1 MNTGKEIFQRT
12 ELLLG
17 KEFVKK
23 AAEKKVII
31 FGLGGV
37 GSWCAETLVRSGIGH
52 ITLVDSDLVGETN
65 INRQLM
71 ATTKTVGLPKVE
83 VLRERFLEIN
93 PALDVV
99 ALQKIYE
106 PASHDFF
113 RIETFDFIID
123 AIDSLANKV
132 YLIQKATQTNAVF
145 VSSMGAALKTDP
157 TRIKIAEFWKVH
169 GCSLAAALR
178 VRLKKSGLPAKKFMC
193 VYSDEKMEN
202 AGEGVDIQELKEGL
216 QEGSILSDNWSHR
229 KARING
235 TTSYMPAMFGMT
247 ITSIVVN
254 TIFEEKEKK

>member
-1 MNTGKEIFQRT
+1 MIKSNEIFQRT

-17 KEFVKK
+17 KEFIEKASKK
-23 AAEKKVII
+23 RVII

-52 ITLVDSDLVGETN
+52 ITLVDSDVVGESN

-83 VLRERFLEIN
+83 VLRERFLDIN
-93 PALDVV
+93 PEVEVV

-106 PASHDFF
+106 PATHDFF

-132 YLIQKATQTNAVF
+132 YLIQKATETDAVF

-157 TRIKIAEFWKVH
+157 SKIKIAEFWKVQ
-169 GCSLAAALR
+169 GCSLAAAIR
-178 VRLKKSGLPAKKFMC
+178 SRLKKTGLPAKKFLC
-193 VYSDEKMEN
+193 VYSDEKREN
-202 AGEGVDIQELKEGL
+202 IGVGL
-216 QEGSILSDNWSHR
+216 DVPKNQPDLVENQLLSDNWSHR
-229 KARING
+229 KVRING

-247 ITSIVVN
+247 ITSVVVN
-254 TIFEEKEKK
+254 TIVAELQGK

>member
-1 MNTGKEIFQRT
+1 MIKSNEIFQRT

-17 KEFVKK
+17 KEFIEKASKK
-23 AAEKKVII
+23 RVII

-52 ITLVDSDLVGETN
+52 ITLVDSDLVGESN

-71 ATTKTVGLPKVE
+71 ATTKTIGMPKVE
-83 VLRERFLEIN
+83 VLRERFLDIN
-93 PALDVV
+93 PEVEVV

-106 PASHDFF
+106 PATHDFF
-113 RIETFDFIID
+113 RIETFDYIID

-132 YLIQKATQTNAVF
+132 YLIQKATETDTVF

-157 TRIKIAEFWKVH
+157 SRIKIAEFWKVQ
-169 GCSLAAALR
+169 GCSLAAAIR
-178 VRLKKSGLPAKKFMC
+178 SRLKKTGLPAKKFLC
-193 VYSDEKMEN
+193 VYSDEKREN
-202 AGEGVDIQELKEGL
+202 IGVSLDIQKNQPDLVENEPM
-216 QEGSILSDNWSHR
+216 SDNWSHR

-247 ITSIVVN
+247 ITSFVVN
-254 TIFEEKEKK
+254 SIITELQGK

>member
-1 MNTGKEIFQRT
+1 MIKSNEIFQRT

-17 KEFVKK
+17 KEFIEKASKK
-23 AAEKKVII
+23 RVII

-52 ITLVDSDLVGETN
+52 ITLVDSDLVGASN

-83 VLRERFLEIN
+83 VLRERFLDIN
-93 PALDVV
+93 PEVEVV

-106 PASHDFF
+106 PATHDFF

-132 YLIQKATQTNAVF
+132 YLIQKATETDAVF

-157 TRIKIAEFWKVH
+157 SKIKVAEFWKVQ
-169 GCSLAAALR
+169 GCSLAAAIR
-178 VRLKKSGLPAKKFMC
+178 SRLKKTGLPAKKFLC
-193 VYSDEKMEN
+193 VYSDEKREN
-202 AGEGVDIQELKEGL
+202 IGVGFDVPKNQPDLVENQLI
-216 QEGSILSDNWSHR
+216 SDNWSHR

-235 TTSYMPAMFGMT
+235 TTSFMPAMFGMT

-254 TIFEEKEKK
+254 TIITEVQEK